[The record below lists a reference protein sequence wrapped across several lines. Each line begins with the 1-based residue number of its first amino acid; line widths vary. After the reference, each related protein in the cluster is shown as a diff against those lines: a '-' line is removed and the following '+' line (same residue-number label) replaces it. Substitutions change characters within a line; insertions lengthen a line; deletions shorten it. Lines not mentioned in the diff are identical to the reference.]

1 MANYLRI
8 GDLPGVTIDEVTG
21 IISIDTSE
29 LISRENPPAWEAIS
43 PATLGANPF
52 WEPLFVLLTLH
63 TQQFLNLN
71 SDSSLSFQPPQTS
84 GVGGRQMWSKQIAV
98 VQSQGKNQNMVVD
111 TTVMQVL
118 KPIAAQPSPEKLI

>member
-8 GDLPGVTIDEVTG
+8 NDLPGVTINETTG
-21 IISIDTSE
+21 VISIDTSQ
-29 LISRENPPAWEAIS
+29 LVSKENPPAWDAID
-43 PATLGANPF
+43 PATLGANPY

-63 TQQFLNLN
+63 TQQYLNLN
-71 SDSSLSFQPPQTS
+71 TDSSLSFQPPQAS

-98 VQSQGKNQNMVVD
+98 VQSQGKNQNMIVD

-118 KPIAAQPSPEKLI
+118 KPLPAQPSPDELI